1 MPPPD
6 SPTKPAEDEVGVL
19 FQVADQE
26 GVAQHAFRVN
36 ILREEAQSKPVIKL
50 VQEVLINRNRQQTQ
64 VDQGLPEILQGLR
77 LPDAQFHRP
86 DVGKRLTAGDTLL
99 EPGETPDATI
109 MLIAMCGGGARAD
122 MVLVVG
128 DARGYVGWRALNI
141 HRLGDRS
148 LGDAA
153 AAVCECPRDEWAR
166 GVSASLALVNDDVAI
181 TEVSHQLVESKAPW
195 CGISIELDPTVPA
208 AEALQ
213 GARRPPLVLVRCAD
227 DQLARRGLKTT
238 IVDIAWAGGRIEA
251 VAVREWPVPRT
262 PRMWA
267 EWALRTVSAPL
278 VLHGM
283 MSPGLRDAVVQQAI
297 ESIDMDAVAVAV
309 DGAPAAQMVP
319 GDELEVAHPERLVIE
334 TAGNLFQKQPENGTY
349 LAVAA
354 MVQACMWR
362 LQAGEE
368 LHAPKSTWR
377 ALEVRSR
384 LYKARSDDDINAGQA
399 LATAHT
405 CLEFLHALGLFEAAG
420 RLDRADAA
428 RAIDCVMEVE
438 SLFRAANAPVFTCL
452 LGVDGA
458 ARKQTEIFA
467 SRLGVASFLTLRRVP
482 ELQKL
487 EASIQGD
494 YGEPIVAHRALEAVE
509 NVRRQLAMP
518 NRESKTRGQP
528 HVAAFCLSVLCQ
540 AAATRDG
547 RLFVLGEP
555 TERRPTLNLLLA
567 LPFDLLEAP
576 LDESY
581 LDREQRSRL
590 RETISDLLLLWDLVR
605 PDEAKD
611 FRRACVVAERKPQ
624 SDAYV
629 SGLMLRGLAAKL
641 RGDRS
646 SKRAGA
652 QRKLLL
658 RKYEP
663 GAVYSNLIVR
673 DPPVGLRDLL
683 ARFRVAPKLRDA
695 RPSAAELSKRGA
707 AAEAAD
713 GRAYGRDGRAVER
726 FEGAVAGV
734 VPVEDPVVDARH
746 RGRREVAGVV
756 LGGGCVQEREERE
769 APPHHR
775 LPFGLRW
782 SVWLASPGAQE
793 IKEIVDLGSV
803 FCARRVP

>member
-86 DVGKRLTAGDTLL
+86 DVGKRLTAGETLL
-99 EPGETPDATI
+99 TPGETPDATV

-128 DARGYVGWRALNI
+128 DERGYVGSRALNI

-153 AAVCECPRDEWAR
+153 AVVCECPREEWAR

-181 TEVSHQLVESKAPW
+181 TEVSHQLVEAKAPW

-213 GARRPPLVLVRCAD
+213 GAPRPPLVLVRRAD

-251 VAVREWPVPRT
+251 IAVREWPVPRT

-319 GDELEVAHPERLVIE
+319 GDELEVAHPERLVIQ
-334 TAGNLFQKQPENGTY
+334 TSGNLFQDQPENGSY
-349 LAVAA
+349 LAVSAMAA
-354 MVQACMWR
+354 ACMRR
-362 LQAGEE
+362 LEAGEE
-368 LHAPKSTWR
+368 LYAPKSTWR

-384 LYKARSDDDINAGQA
+384 LYKARKDDINAGQT

-428 RAIDCVMEVE
+428 RAIDCVMEIE
-438 SLFRAANAPVFTCL
+438 SYFRAANAPIFTCV

-458 ARKQTEIFA
+458 ARKQAEVFA

-487 EASIQGD
+487 QASIQGD
-494 YGEPIVAHRALEAVE
+494 EDETTVARKALEVVE

-540 AAATRDG
+540 AAATRG
-547 RLFVLGEP
+547 RQAVLLGER
-555 TERRPTLNLLLA
+555 TERRVTLNLLLA

-611 FRRACVVAERKPQ
+611 FRQHCETCVDLAESAR

-629 SGLMLRGLAAKL
+629 SGQMLRDLMEKL
-641 RGDRS
+641 RGDRA

-652 QRKLLL
+652 QRKL
-658 RKYEP
+658 
-663 GAVYSNLIVR
+663 
-673 DPPVGLRDLL
+673 
-683 ARFRVAPKLRDA
+683 
-695 RPSAAELSKRGA
+695 
-707 AAEAAD
+707 
-713 GRAYGRDGRAVER
+713 
-726 FEGAVAGV
+726 
-734 VPVEDPVVDARH
+734 
-746 RGRREVAGVV
+746 
-756 LGGGCVQEREERE
+756 
-769 APPHHR
+769 
-775 LPFGLRW
+775 
-782 SVWLASPGAQE
+782 
-793 IKEIVDLGSV
+793 
-803 FCARRVP
+803 